1 MKKKSLLLLTVAAI
15 TILVPLLFS
24 TGCSPLMATPPAES
38 DVSITIDGLVDNPL
52 TINRD
57 ALLAYPSITEEIL
70 LVCPGFFQQL
80 NKWTGVSLAKIFSQ
94 AYIQP
99 EAKEAVFYGSDG
111 YNYTLSLEKDDN
123 GILTVLPVADKTS
136 TVILAYET
144 DGKMITGLNPIRL
157 VVPGAV
163 GAQWVNHI
171 VRIEVK

>member
-1 MKKKSLLLLTVAAI
+1 MKKKSLLFLIVAII
-15 TILVPLLFS
+15 TLLVPLLFAA
-24 TGCSPLMATPPAES
+24 CSPLMATPPAES
-38 DVSITIDGLVDNPL
+38 DVSITVDGLVDNPL
-52 TINRD
+52 TIDRD
-57 ALLAYPSITEEIL
+57 SLLAYPSITEEIL
-70 LVCPGFFQQL
+70 LVCPGFFEQL

-111 YNYTLSLEKDDN
+111 YNYTLPLKKDDN
-123 GILTVLPVADKTS
+123 GNLTVLPVADKTS
-136 TVILAYET
+136 TVILAYGM
-144 DGKMITGLNPIRL
+144 DGKMITDLNPIRL